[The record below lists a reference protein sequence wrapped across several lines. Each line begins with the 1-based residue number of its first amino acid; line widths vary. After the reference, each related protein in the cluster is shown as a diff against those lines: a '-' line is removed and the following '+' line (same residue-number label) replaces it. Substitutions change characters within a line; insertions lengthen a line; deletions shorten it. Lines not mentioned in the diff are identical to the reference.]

1 MKAGIELQQLK
12 YECEALR
19 QQGIEMRQEIVQLKR
34 YLAHERNL
42 RNHEKSLRSHH
53 SRHHHWS
60 AERDGNEPHTTQA
73 CDSSRGGQNA
83 AGSLAIASQQSL
95 ESVDERDG
103 LEDGVTDVVH
113 IASSTG
119 VEDLLFSKEDVDMTS
134 EIGGAGDDLSVLAPP
149 ISDGSSQEGNNGATP
164 FGVVV
169 PPSSNQAASS
179 ASAPAEAAGDI
190 HFDEWSFSLPAR
202 LSADLDADAAS
213 RCREQQR
220 LQTANGREV
229 SSSPPLPLYPTSVD
243 VAVDRGLNGMA
254 PEQSDEESTRSFGHV
269 QVPRRVSSLTP
280 VETFSSDHDNTPL
293 RPGDASGFGAKSP
306 LLHPLSAQD
315 DQEASIAHGPVSSA
329 SSGLSGPSPLSNGL
343 RSNELDGLNG
353 SRHGVAS
360 DKGSA
365 ALGGA
370 GRRDRDMLVS
380 GRADSPGKSTGDI
393 DLEDLYGAYF

>member
-1 MKAGIELQQLK
+1 MFFLFEF
-12 YECEALR
+12 YF
-19 QQGIEMRQEIVQLKR
+19 
-34 YLAHERNL
+34 YF
-42 RNHEKSLRSHH
+42 
-53 SRHHHWS
+53 
-60 AERDGNEPHTTQA
+60 
-73 CDSSRGGQNA
+73 
-83 AGSLAIASQQSL
+83 
-95 ESVDERDG
+95 
-103 LEDGVTDVVH
+103 
-113 IASSTG
+113 
-119 VEDLLFSKEDVDMTS
+119 LFSCNSKAKCLARRAFS
-134 EIGGAGDDLSVLAPP
+134 IGGKLFHSGVCRNILYA
-149 ISDGSSQEGNNGATP
+149 ISKYIFRGCFVFFLLHGL
-164 FGVVV
+164 V
-169 PPSSNQAASS
+169 
-179 ASAPAEAAGDI
+179 I
-190 HFDEWSFSLPAR
+190 I
-202 LSADLDADAAS
+202 
-213 RCREQQR
+213 
-220 LQTANGREV
+220 
-229 SSSPPLPLYPTSVD
+229 PPLPLYPTPVD

-293 RPGDASGFGAKSP
+293 RPGDEGFGAKSP

-380 GRADSPGKSTGDI
+380 GRADSPEKSTGDI

>member
-53 SRHHHWS
+53 GRHHHWS
-60 AERDGNEPHTTQA
+60 AERDGNVPHTTQVF
-73 CDSSRGGQNA
+73 DSSRGGQNA
-83 AGSLAIASQQSL
+83 AGSLAMASQLSL

-103 LEDGVTDVVH
+103 LEDGVTDVAQ

-119 VEDLLFSKEDVDMTS
+119 GEDLLFSKEDVDMTS
-134 EIGGAGDDLSVLAPP
+134 EIGGGGDDLFVPAPP
-149 ISDGSSQEGNNGATP
+149 ISDVSAQGRNNGSKP
-164 FGVVV
+164 FSVGV

-179 ASAPAEAAGDI
+179 ASESAEAAADI

-220 LQTANGREV
+220 LPNANGREV
-229 SSSPPLPLYPTSVD
+229 STSPPLSLYPPSVD

-254 PEQSDEESTRSFGHV
+254 PEQSDEESTRSFGHA

-280 VETFSSDHDNTPL
+280 VETFSSDHDNAPL
-293 RPGDASGFGAKSP
+293 RPGDEGFGAKSP
-306 LLHPLSAQD
+306 LLYPLSAQD
-315 DQEASIAHGPVSSA
+315 DQEASIAHGPASSA
-329 SSGLSGPSPLSNGL
+329 SSGLSGPSPFSNGL
-343 RSNELDGLNG
+343 RSNELEGLNG
-353 SRHGVAS
+353 VRHGVAS

-370 GRRDRDMLVS
+370 GRGDRDMLES
-380 GRADSPGKSTGDI
+380 GGADSPGKSTGDT